1 MAMEIGYSTIQLG
14 KASLYPGVQLVA
26 TNREN
31 AINET
36 CVNATC
42 KGCSTIDQVVRCPAF
57 TANADV
63 CGRGIEYRVGWEGSI
78 PCSCREDVPTIL
90 TCATSMPTDMSEMA
104 THPATSALPVHASE
118 LALAPPP
125 RPAPMSSST
134 TWSTIAPTTTPTDPP
149 TDPPTANRA
158 PSQEGPQGS
167 TRGGQPTGVIQ
178 LLSASSKGAAAAML
192 AENMRSTALLRR
204 AMHPVHPIAL
214 FSNDLVQAEIA
225 ARVVADGPA
234 VSALWDS
241 HHPAVLPRNASPW
254 NASAA
259 RGVNSAWLLKLYV
272 LWATPFRVRTLFL
285 DADVFVIFPRLVDS
299 LLRPAT
305 AAERLVDIAAP
316 TDVVRYS

>member
-1 MAMEIGYSTIQLG
+1 
-14 KASLYPGVQLVA
+14 
-26 TNREN
+26 
-31 AINET
+31 
-36 CVNATC
+36 
-42 KGCSTIDQVVRCPAF
+42 
-57 TANADV
+57 
-63 CGRGIEYRVGWEGSI
+63 
-78 PCSCREDVPTIL
+78 
-90 TCATSMPTDMSEMA
+90 
-104 THPATSALPVHASE
+104 
-118 LALAPPP
+118 
-125 RPAPMSSST
+125 
-134 TWSTIAPTTTPTDPP
+134 
-149 TDPPTANRA
+149 
-158 PSQEGPQGS
+158 
-167 TRGGQPTGVIQ
+167 
-178 LLSASSKGAAAAML
+178 ML